1 MIQPGDFLGLR
12 PSSREIAAAYI
23 RIANIYRRG
32 ALPAL
37 ALDYYR
43 LVISRF
49 PDHVDLSIRARLHA
63 AQCLAASGNMTG
75 AHRHLLALL
84 ADSRAR
90 PVLAGRAA
98 LELFRLARL
107 HPDEP
112 LSPWQRLWVRQQ
124 VWNRLPRAQFLRWH
138 RLAQS
143 FEPEV
148 LARGLRLESSG

>member
-1 MIQPGDFLGLR
+1 MIRPGDFLGLR
-12 PSSREIAAAYI
+12 PSSREIASAYM

-49 PDHVDLSIRARLHA
+49 PEHVDLSIRARLHA
-63 AQCLAASGNMTG
+63 AQCLAASGNVTD

-84 ADSRAR
+84 VDSRAR

-107 HPDEP
+107 YPAQP

-124 VWNRLPRAQFLRWH
+124 VWNRLPHTQFLRWH
-138 RLAQS
+138 RFARS
-143 FEPEV
+143 FEPRV
-148 LARGLRLESSG
+148 LARGLRLESGG